1 MPKEKNSYHCWYDE
15 ILAFK
20 QSEMRQ
26 CILADTISGKK
37 RVKLKQQMDFVDLLL
52 PSVPVSKKGQI
63 AAKESSSSSFL
74 HVFERL
80 CTKVAAFRHQR
91 AVPHPNQ
98 RPLQGVAKA
107 FCHGDNIILM
117 HGNKMY
123 FLPFRARSHIGY
135 ERRVWERP
143 VLNWDQR
150 TRGSDE
156 QFQDVF
162 SFAWSESHLENEA
175 ERISLKSSFL
185 VRQRNPL
192 NKECYCEY

>member
-26 CILADTISGKK
+26 CILADTISEEK

-80 CTKVAAFRHQR
+80 CTKVPSDRAKVAAFRHQR

-98 RPLQGVAKA
+98 RPLQGVARH
-107 FCHGDNIILM
+107 FVTVIILFWCTAI
-117 HGNKMY
+117 KWIPY
-123 FLPFRARSHIGY
+123 PFARGVIL
-135 ERRVWERP
+135 VM
-143 VLNWDQR
+143 
-150 TRGSDE
+150 RG
-156 QFQDVF
+156 
-162 SFAWSESHLENEA
+162 ACGKG
-175 ERISLKSSFL
+175 R
-185 VRQRNPL
+185 
-192 NKECYCEY
+192 C